1 MKRIQI
7 IPGHYGSGKTEYAVN
22 LALHLVQEHE
32 NVALADMDIVNPY
45 FRSYEQAKRLEE
57 AGVRVIVTS
66 CGGIADI
73 PAINPEVMSIFQQEK
88 WTGVLDI
95 GGDPIGA
102 RVLARFAPQ
111 LKPEDFDLYF
121 VLNANRPETRT
132 VDSALEYMRAIEA
145 ECRQKVT
152 GIINNTHLC
161 AETTP
166 EEIIKGANKQV
177 ENTIKTIKESQ
188 AEKETTQEARKELQ
202 GFMSILAARKEKEQ
216 KDKDDYIEK
225 KIKQIDARRERQ
237 KQRKVQR
244 ADEKAQQEIRE
255 QIAEQ
260 ERLRAFRSAPLTVGE
275 KVRVKENGM
284 VGEVVKLVQKEV

>member
-7 IPGHYGSGKTEYAVN
+7 ITGHYGSGKTEYAVN

-32 NVALADMDIVNPY
+32 NVALADMEIVNPY

-111 LKPEDFDLYF
+111 LKQEEFDLLF
-121 VLNANRPETRT
+121 VLNANRPETKD
-132 VDSALEYMRAIEA
+132 VESALQYMQGIEA
-145 ECRQKVT
+145 ECRQKIT
-152 GIINNTHLC
+152 GIVNNTHLC
-161 AETTP
+161 GETTA
-166 EEIIKGANKQV
+166 EEILKGAALAQALSERTSLPIIHHAVQNKFV
-177 ENTIKTIKESQ
+177 EHVQDKLKEPV
-188 AEKETTQEARKELQ
+188 LP
-202 GFMSILAARKEKEQ
+202 MNI
-216 KDKDDYIEK
+216 YMK
-225 KIKQIDARRERQ
+225 KPW
-237 KQRKVQR
+237 
-244 ADEKAQQEIRE
+244 EI
-255 QIAEQ
+255 I
-260 ERLRAFRSAPLTVGE
+260 FW
-275 KVRVKENGM
+275 
-284 VGEVVKLVQKEV
+284 

>member
-7 IPGHYGSGKTEYAVN
+7 ITGHYGSGKTEFAVN
-22 LALHLVQEHE
+22 LALHLAQKDP
-32 NVALADMDIVNPY
+32 NVALADLDIVNPY
-45 FRSYEQAKRLEE
+45 FRSYEQAKRMED
-57 AGVRVIVTS
+57 AGIRVIVTS
-66 CGGIADI
+66 CGGVADI

-111 LKPEDFDLYF
+111 LKTADFDLLF

-132 VDSALEYMRAIEA
+132 VESALQYMQAIEA

-166 EEIIKGANKQV
+166 DQIIKGAQ
-177 ENTIKTIKESQ
+177 
-188 AEKETTQEARKELQ
+188 L
-202 GFMSILAARKEKEQ
+202 
-216 KDKDDYIEK
+216 
-225 KIKQIDARRERQ
+225 
-237 KQRKVQR
+237 
-244 ADEKAQQEIRE
+244 AQQLSEKTGLPVVYHGVHHKFVDAVKNEITGNILPMNIYMKKPWE
-255 QIAEQ
+255 IFYE
-260 ERLRAFRSAPLTVGE
+260 EE
-275 KVRVKENGM
+275 Y
-284 VGEVVKLVQKEV
+284 